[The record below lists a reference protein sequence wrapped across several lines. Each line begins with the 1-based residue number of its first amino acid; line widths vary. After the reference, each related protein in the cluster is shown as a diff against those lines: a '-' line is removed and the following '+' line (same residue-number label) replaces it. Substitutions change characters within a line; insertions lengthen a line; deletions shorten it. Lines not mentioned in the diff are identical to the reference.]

1 MTDLIIRWGD
11 VLPGDQALD
20 EARLITVTEINVRP
34 QEGHPDFLIAYVG
47 GHTEEG
53 RGVSTSPPAD
63 SLTAVRRDERCP
75 ECHVPLS
82 MHHDPMCSQ
91 PYGKCEAAKVTPTLT
106 VATPRGADVLAAS
119 EWDRLNGG
127 GLLASDNNGNLVA
140 EYAPGGWHGVVKD
153 SARAPSG
160 PGSTEALL
168 GEIEEAAS
176 GEDTAVERLEA
187 VREILRRWRK
197 AGK

>member
-1 MTDLIIRWGD
+1 MTPGQYDKVASIIGGYGRQ
-11 VLPGDQALD
+11 LPEWEELRDADQATLGALRL
-20 EARLITVTEINVRP
+20 EAP
-34 QEGHPDFLIAYVG
+34 
-47 GHTEEG
+47 
-53 RGVSTSPPAD
+53 S
-63 SLTAVRRDERCP
+63 
-75 ECHVPLS
+75 
-82 MHHDPMCSQ
+82 
-91 PYGKCEAAKVTPTLT
+91 TLT